1 LKVAVVLGIVADPMS
16 ATEGE
21 PVMLTLTDQATS
33 AVKTITAQFPDVSG
47 GVRIQ
52 GSGAPESEFQLS
64 VVPGPQPADA
74 VVENDGAR
82 VFLDSDAAIVL
93 DDRVLDAQV
102 DGQGGVQ
109 FAVTAQH

>member
-1 LKVAVVLGIVADPMS
+1 
-16 ATEGE
+16 
-21 PVMLTLTDQATS
+21 MLTLTDQATS
-33 AVKTITAQFPDVSG
+33 AVKTITAQFPDISEG

-52 GSGAPESEFQLS
+52 GSGSPESQFQLS
-64 VVPGPQPADA
+64 VVPGPQPADS

-82 VFLDSDAAIVL
+82 VFLDTDAAVVL

-109 FAVTAQH
+109 FAVTSQS